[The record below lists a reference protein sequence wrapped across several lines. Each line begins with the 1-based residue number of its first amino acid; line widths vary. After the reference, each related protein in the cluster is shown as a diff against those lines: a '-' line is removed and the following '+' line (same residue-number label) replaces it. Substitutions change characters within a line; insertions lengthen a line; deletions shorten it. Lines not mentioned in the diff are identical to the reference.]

1 MPGMDGGTLIRAIRS
16 RFGGHAPRVI
26 VVSAYESAKLR
37 QSIEGL
43 GVDHFLPK
51 PVLPSSLED
60 ILAGLQDM
68 RGAAD
73 AAVSAKPA
81 VSLTGL
87 RVLLAEDHPI
97 NQQVAMELLQ
107 DVGAY
112 PDLAQHGEEVIAL
125 LAAHDPDYYSLVLMD
140 LQMPVLD
147 GYETTKRLRADA
159 RYTRLPIVA
168 MTAHVTL
175 EERERCLALGMVG
188 HIGKPI
194 DPDELYR
201 VLAGFSRAGA
211 RKKLAAEGYAGAAP
225 SAVLYSKEGAQAD
238 VAAAL
243 PRVAGLDTR
252 VGLNY
257 TDGKQTF
264 YLSLLSQF
272 FSEFR
277 SFPEQAAQL
286 LRAGKLADA
295 ERLAHSLKG
304 IAASLGARRVADAAG
319 ELERVLR
326 RGEPSEA
333 AVECVKRELSPVI
346 SGLTDYFAADKTVG
360 GPPPP
365 VGAAGQSPRSPP
377 LPEWVDEL
385 RRLLSDGDV
394 AAQQLWERRGEEL
407 KDRLPMQRYGQIRRA
422 LENFDFEAALEALS
436 TEKTRT

>member
-1 MPGMDGGTLIRAIRS
+1 
-16 RFGGHAPRVI
+16 
-26 VVSAYESAKLR
+26 
-37 QSIEGL
+37 
-43 GVDHFLPK
+43 
-51 PVLPSSLED
+51 
-60 ILAGLQDM
+60 
-68 RGAAD
+68 
-73 AAVSAKPA
+73 
-81 VSLTGL
+81 
-87 RVLLAEDHPI
+87 
-97 NQQVAMELLQ
+97 MELLR
-107 DVGAY
+107 DVGIS
-112 PDLAQHGEEVIAL
+112 PDLAQHGEEAIAW

-159 RYTRLPIVA
+159 RYARLPIVA

-201 VLAGFSRAGA
+201 VLASFSRSAA
-211 RKKLAAEGYAGAAP
+211 RKKLVAEGYAGAVPPAA
-225 SAVLYSKEGAQAD
+225 SYSKEGAQAD
-238 VAAAL
+238 AAAAL

-252 VGLNY
+252 AGLIC
-257 TDGKQTF
+257 TGGKQIF
-264 YLSLLSQF
+264 YLSLLTQF
-272 FSEFR
+272 LSEFR
-277 SFPEQAAQL
+277 RFPEQAAQW
-286 LRAGKLADA
+286 LREGKLDDA

-304 IAASLGARRVADAAG
+304 VAASLGAQRVADAAG